1 MTENAKS
8 LEKAK
13 DIESVQ
19 DVDFPRYNHFV
30 TINGILTGLNMNES
44 EYKEFREMEMMK

>member
-1 MTENAKS
+1 MTENTKS

-13 DIESVQ
+13 EVEGVQ
-19 DVDFPRYNHFV
+19 DVDFPRYNRIV
-30 TINGILTGLNMNES
+30 KINGILTGLNMNDS

>member
-30 TINGILTGLNMNES
+30 TINGILTGLNMSES

>member
-1 MTENAKS
+1 MTENTKS

-13 DIESVQ
+13 DTEDGQ
-19 DVDFPRYNHFV
+19 DVDFPRYNRFV
-30 TINGILTGLNMNES
+30 TINGILTGLKMSDS